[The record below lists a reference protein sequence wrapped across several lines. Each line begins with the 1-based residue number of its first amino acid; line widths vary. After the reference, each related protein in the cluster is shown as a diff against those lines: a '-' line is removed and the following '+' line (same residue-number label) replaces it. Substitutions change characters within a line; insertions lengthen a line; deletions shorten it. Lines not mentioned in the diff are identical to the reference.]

1 MTMHCEQGMANFEG
15 IRKIRAYKWTLLV
28 DDIFVVRAD
37 EDNKWGFNFSYS
49 VLEL

>member
-1 MTMHCEQGMANFEG
+1 MHCEQGMANFEG

-37 EDNKWGFNFSYS
+37 EDNK
-49 VLEL
+49 